1 MFAEGFD
8 LSILMALTIL
18 IALLSLYGPFG
29 LLFFLPVPF
38 YIVSI
43 IFVRKFLYKRRI
55 FVPILI
61 SRISFIRG
69 PPLTQFSE

>member
-1 MFAEGFD
+1 MDVNGFD

-18 IALLSLYGPFG
+18 IAILNLYGPFG

-38 YIVSI
+38 YILMI
-43 IFVRKFLYKRRI
+43 IFFQKLLYLNRI
-55 FVPILI
+55 FIPQLI

-69 PPLTQFSE
+69 PPVIRFSS